1 MPARAKCFAHR
12 RGAPQRILRTPL
24 RRIFMLKKFVA
35 FVFVMLLAMPALAE
49 ELNTKYFTVSVPE
62 GWKVIMAP
70 TEKQGTTSAIFANSA
85 GDASVTFVIGPNSG
99 ADTKTIADMFSK
111 QFKATKP
118 PVEKGGQYT
127 FTFAQQDIT
136 SQAWVASQG
145 DVFMIT
151 VMAGDRKSAAAFVKK
166 HVKSADYPALLPK

>member
-1 MPARAKCFAHR
+1 
-12 RGAPQRILRTPL
+12 
-24 RRIFMLKKFVA
+24 MLKKFVA

-62 GWKVIMAP
+62 GWKAVMPP
-70 TEKQGTTSAIFANSA
+70 TEKQGTTSAIFANAA
-85 GDASVTFVIGPNSG
+85 GDASVTLVISPTGG
-99 ADTKTIADMFSK
+99 ADTKTIADMFAK

-145 DVFMIT
+145 DVFMLT
-151 VMAGDRKSAAAFVKK
+151 VMAGNRKSAAAFVKK
-166 HVKSADYPALLPK
+166 YVKSADYPALLPK